1 MIEILLLLF
10 LILLNGAFALSELA
24 IVSARPARLEALAQE
39 GRRGAQI
46 ALNLA
51 AKPTRFLATVQ
62 IGITLIGVLTG
73 ALGSATLADDL
84 SAWLQQFEPLAEYSG
99 VLAVGIIVASTTYLS
114 LLLGELAPKR
124 LALQYTESI
133 ACWMSRPMAALSFIM
148 APLVSFLSLS
158 THALMLLLGIP
169 DDEGPEVS
177 EAEIRAMVRQG
188 AAAGV
193 FEEDEQSMV
202 EGVFNLDTRRA
213 TDLMTP
219 RTEIT
224 WLNLQDSPET
234 IRETITKDIFAVY
247 PVCDGSLDQIL
258 GILKVKDL
266 AGQILAGQAMDLR
279 ALLHKPIYIPETLD
293 ASQILERF
301 RAAKAQ
307 AALVLN
313 EYGEVEGLVTINDV
327 LAEIVDV
334 LEEHEEEPDALQRAD
349 GSWLLDGLMPIDRLK
364 EVLPH
369 LELPDDE
376 KGDYNTLAGFVLMRL
391 GHIPKSSEHFTW
403 GEFYFEVMD
412 MDGRRVDKVLA
423 RQATDI
429 ERS

>member
-1 MIEILLLLF
+1 MIEILLLLL
-10 LILLNGAFALSELA
+10 LILLNGALSLSELA
-24 IVSARPARLEALAQE
+24 IVSARPARLQALAAE
-39 GRRGAQI
+39 GQRGAQL

-51 AKPTRFLATVQ
+51 SNPTRFLATVQ
-62 IGITLIGVLTG
+62 IGITLIGVMTG
-73 ALGSATLADDL
+73 ALGSAALADDL
-84 SAWLQQFEPLAEYSG
+84 GGWLEQFEPLAQYSN

-133 ACWMSRPMAALSFIM
+133 ACTMSRPMVALSFIM

-158 THALMLLLGIP
+158 THALMLLMGIP

-188 AAAGV
+188 AASGV

-213 TDLMTP
+213 MDLMTP

-224 WLNLQDSPET
+224 WLNVQDPPEA
-234 IRETITKDIFAVY
+234 IRQAISEEVFAVY

-258 GILKVKDL
+258 GFLKVKDL
-266 AGQILAGQAMDLR
+266 VGQVLAGQTLDLR

-301 RAAKAQ
+301 RTAKAQ

-334 LEEHEEEPDALQRAD
+334 LEEEEEEPDAIQRSD
-349 GSWLLDGLMPIDRLK
+349 GSWLLDGLMTIDRLK
-364 EVLPH
+364 EILPH

-376 KGDYNTLAGFVLMRL
+376 KGDYNTLAGFILMRL
-391 GHIPKSSEHFTW
+391 GHIPKASEHFTW

-423 RQATDI
+423 KIQ
-429 ERS
+429 